1 MNAQINAAMDVEAE
15 ISVPSALVQL
25 VHYRFGEPPHSV
37 LRMEDK
43 IRVELCLG
51 TRHRSA
57 RACFEDR
64 WHSER
69 FERIGDL
76 FVLPPTIDM
85 KVRSDEESPLYSV
98 LCHLELSPIMS
109 LLEDVP
115 DLSDHF
121 LLTGLD
127 IRDPSVRQLLLRVA
141 DETRHPGFASNVMIE
156 ALVTQ
161 IGVELLRFGGA
172 LPGRLPQRGLAE
184 WQLKR
189 IDERVQ
195 EARKAP
201 TLEELAALC
210 RLSVRQL
217 TRGFRMARDG
227 SLGSYVASSQ
237 MAHARALLAADES
250 VTNIAETLGFSS
262 SSNFCYAFRRE
273 TGMTP
278 TQYRQTLP
286 PHYAAASEASAVG
299 RLRTMA
305 AIQRTDRNSA

>member
-1 MNAQINAAMDVEAE
+1 MNRQIKAAMDVEAE
-15 ISVPSALVQL
+15 VHVPSALVQL
-25 VHYRFGEPPHSV
+25 VHYRFGEPPQSV
-37 LRMEDK
+37 LRMEDR

-57 RACFEDR
+57 RACFGDR
-64 WHSER
+64 WNSER

-85 KVRSDEESPLYSV
+85 KVRSDEASPLYSV
-98 LCHLELSPIMS
+98 LCQLELGPVVS
-109 LLEDVP
+109 LFEELPEMT
-115 DLSDHF
+115 DHF

-127 IRDPSVRQLLLRVA
+127 IRDANLRQLLLRVA

-156 ALVTQ
+156 AMVTQ
-161 IGVELLRFGGA
+161 ISVELLRYGGA

-195 EARKAP
+195 EIRKAP
-201 TLEELAALC
+201 TLEELAGLC

-217 TRGFRMARDG
+217 TRGFRLARDC
-227 SLGSYVASSQ
+227 SLGAYVASSQ
-237 MAHARALLAADES
+237 MAHARAMLAADES
-250 VTNIAETLGFSS
+250 VTSIAETLGFSS
-262 SSNFCYAFRRE
+262 SSNFCYAFRRAA
-273 TGMTP
+273 GMTP

-286 PHYAAASEASAVG
+286 PHYARTSELSTVG
-299 RLRTMA
+299 RLRVMA
-305 AIQRTDRNSA
+305 ANQRTDPNSA